1 MMPQRRAIS
10 ESPRPKPDYR
20 RLSFG
25 EWCPAEEASERTGA
39 GQTYKDFDRLY
50 VPWVGHMTGDL
61 DIHDVAFDGNG
72 RVIFV
77 NTLFSCL
84 ATVSDPHSF
93 EPLWRRAR
101 PPHPSPPFG
110 PPPPRSVWLRP
121 SDSANG
127 TRLFLESRHCPPPE
141 VPRKFPPEGA
151 GGLF

>member
-10 ESPRPKPDYR
+10 ESPRPKPAYR

-25 EWCPAEEASERTGA
+25 AWCPAEEASERTGA

-61 DIHDVAFDGNG
+61 DIHDIAFDGNG

-84 ATVSDPHSF
+84 ATVSDTHSF
-93 EPLWRRAR
+93 EPLWRRASAPHRECRSRVNGGCSVHR
-101 PPHPSPPFG
+101 P
-110 PPPPRSVWLRP
+110 RMTANRP
-121 SDSANG
+121 
-127 TRLFLESRHCPPPE
+127 
-141 VPRKFPPEGA
+141 
-151 GGLF
+151 